1 MTRSPFALALI
12 LLALAPAAGPAWQAP
27 AAPPAALSQA
37 GPPVIVHG
45 PLLLNPAP
53 DGMTLVWFTDKP
65 CTSWVEYAT
74 GGNYRTFPRFGGLI
88 QTARMS
94 RHGLIDADTT
104 RHEVRLTG
112 LEPGKAYRYRVVSK
126 SILAFQ
132 PYEVVYGPVTTS
144 EIREFRTLDPKK
156 TELRFVVFQDIHSDA
171 AKLAGLAAKADPAS
185 ADLVFLNGDNIND
198 ANKEEEVLSGAFG
211 PAARLFGGTAPVV
224 FIRGNHETR
233 GAMARRLEGFF
244 PPPAG
249 RYYYAF
255 SHGPVRFIVLD
266 SGEDKPDDSPVYAGL
281 ADFDRY
287 RTAQADWLKEEA
299 ANPAFRDAA
308 FRIVFSHIPPY
319 SRGTTSEHL
328 TSLWGPI
335 LSEAGVDLV
344 LSGHLHSLYRLDP
357 APGKNAYPVQGGPTD
372 GVIKAAV
379 TPARIS
385 LQIIDINGVIKS
397 ELNVPAKLRPA
408 K

>member
-12 LLALAPAAGPAWQAP
+12 LLALAPAGAPAWQVP

-37 GPPVIVHG
+37 EPPVIVQG

-53 DGMTLVWFTDKP
+53 DGMTVVWFTDKP

-74 GGNYRTFPRFGGLI
+74 GGNVRTFPRFGGLI
-88 QTARMS
+88 QTARAS
-94 RHGLIDADTT
+94 NHGLVDANTT

-132 PYEVVYGPVTTS
+132 PYEVVYGPVTMS

-156 TELRFVVFQDIHSDA
+156 ADFRFVVFQDIHSDA
-171 AKLAGLAAKADPAS
+171 AKMAALAAKADPAS

-198 ANKEEEVLSGAFG
+198 ANKEEEVLNGTFG
-211 PAARLFGGTAPVV
+211 PAARLFGGAVPVV

-233 GAMARRLEGFF
+233 GVMARRLEAFF

-255 SHGPVRFIVLD
+255 SHGPVRFVVLD

-287 RTAQADWLKEEA
+287 RAEQAAWLKEEV
-299 ANPAFRDAA
+299 ANPAFKNAA

-319 SRGTTSEHL
+319 GKGYASEHL

-335 LSEAGVDLV
+335 LNAAGVDLV
-344 LSGHLHSLYRLDP
+344 ISGHLHSLFRFDP
-357 APGKNAYPVQGGPTD
+357 AQGKTPFPSRAGPRTESS
-372 GVIKAAV
+372 KR
-379 TPARIS
+379 PW
-385 LQIIDINGVIKS
+385 
-397 ELNVPAKLRPA
+397 PRPA
-408 K
+408 YFCKLLTLMELSKPS